1 MILIKDIVLALS
13 GSQYTRKE
21 KSIRHLYCEN
31 LLKKKKKDT
40 LGCCYRNPRE
50 EHLTQTWGKG
60 GVQVSFLEEVLPEFI
75 VLDRQYILLT

>member
-31 LLKKKKKDT
+31 LLKKKKKKDT

-50 EHLTQTWGKG
+50 EHLTQT
-60 GVQVSFLEEVLPEFI
+60 
-75 VLDRQYILLT
+75 

>member
-50 EHLTQTWGKG
+50 EHLTQT
-60 GVQVSFLEEVLPEFI
+60 
-75 VLDRQYILLT
+75 

>member
-31 LLKKKKKDT
+31 LLKKKKKI
-40 LGCCYRNPRE
+40 
-50 EHLTQTWGKG
+50 HWG
-60 GVQVSFLEEVLPEFI
+60 VAIEIQERSI
-75 VLDRQYILLT
+75 